1 MVFINQQTGGQRC
14 YTFEE
19 LNILKTMITLWTN
32 YVMWTRSLLISTVQN
47 LPEGP
52 AIRKRLYELPA
63 DFYST
68 LRVFFGNRLAQQFL
82 DYFQSYILIQIQLIE
97 ALTNN
102 DQAAAD
108 TYTQELY
115 KNADEIAA
123 FLGQF
128 PYWSETQWKQ
138 YLYSDINAY
147 LDEVRA
153 FMAGDYE
160 REISIYERILLNA
173 QDIGEYMTRG
183 ILGDLTE

>member
-1 MVFINQQTGGQRC
+1 MVSVLQQTEQQRR

-19 LNILKTMITLWTN
+19 LNILKTVITLWMN
-32 YVMWTRSLLISTVQN
+32 YAMWTRSLLVSTVFN

-68 LRVFFGNRLAQQFL
+68 LRVFFGNRIAQQFL
-82 DYFQSYILIQIQLIE
+82 DYFQRYILIQIQLIE

-102 DQAAAD
+102 NQAAAD

-115 KNADEIAA
+115 KTADEIAL

-128 PYWSETQWKQ
+128 PYWNETQWKQ
-138 YLYSDINAY
+138 YLYADINAS
-147 LDEVRA
+147 LDEARA

-160 REISIYERILLNA
+160 REISIYDRIMLNA

-183 ILGDLTE
+183 ILGDLT